1 MKVDLSGLKIELK
14 NLEAFLDELKA
25 EMKSDGLIESDLDE
39 VELMINDEEM
49 KVNGEKVSDELHRKY
64 LDIMEKYSIE
74 KGEEEFKLHFNH

>member
-1 MKVDLSGLKIELK
+1 
-14 NLEAFLDELKA
+14 
-25 EMKSDGLIESDLDE
+25 MKSDGLIESDLDE

-49 KVNGEKVSDELHRKY
+49 KVNGEKVSEKLHKKY